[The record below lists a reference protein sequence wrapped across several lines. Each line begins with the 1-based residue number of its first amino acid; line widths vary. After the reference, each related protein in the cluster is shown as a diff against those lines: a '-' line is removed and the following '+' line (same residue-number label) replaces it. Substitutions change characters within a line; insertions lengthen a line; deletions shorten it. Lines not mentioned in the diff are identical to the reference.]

1 MTAES
6 SSKTNES
13 ISATHLMMEALEK
26 ASVELEKTANSSA
39 EQLRTFNQSLEKLF
53 SGQLNKLSDKAASTV
68 EENLDDLLARK
79 EEFADKLAD
88 LERQEAAS
96 IVMAARDVRQ
106 ELAMLSQK
114 TSQAVSQF
122 VEEQLTQLG
131 SLIEEP
137 KKTLIELGELEVKTL
152 NGVALGNKEKINA
165 HQSDHEK
172 RISEHMQSFE
182 EKVQVVITNGK
193 QKLEEKL
200 QAYQGDF
207 EKKIAEVIDRLTK
220 LSESTVSELQEK
232 VTSGQTA
239 LVSYND
245 NALTRL
251 SQTVGQWRSDL
262 KTISNEFQS
271 SLEKDSERH
280 EYLHSVKLQRKA
292 AEVKEEIHGILEEVS
307 GKLTASHKLFYSSLK
322 RLEKKYYDRLER
334 LFSNFEASLAKEANL
349 NTSVGIYHSK
359 SSHELKELLRSR
371 LKVRGKEIVEAL
383 RQQAEQIESEYTR
396 SAASCNERLETI
408 RAAAIDALDKQLR
421 STQLELERI
430 MRGFGHELS
439 ELNSQLPQI
448 ESAGHAA
455 SLAVMAYRS
464 AMLSF
469 GSD

>member
-1 MTAES
+1 MTAET

-13 ISATHLMMEALEK
+13 TSATHLMMEALEK
-26 ASVELEKTANSSA
+26 ASTELEKTVNSSA
-39 EQLRTFNQSLEKLF
+39 EQLKTFNKSLEKLF
-53 SGQLNKLSDKAASTV
+53 SSQLNKLSDKAANTV

-79 EEFADKLAD
+79 EEFTDKLAN
-88 LERQEAAS
+88 LQRQEAAA

-106 ELAMLSQK
+106 ELAILSQK

-122 VEEQLTQLG
+122 IEEQLSQLS

-137 KKTLIELGELEVKTL
+137 KKTLIELGESEVKTL
-152 NGVALGNKEKINA
+152 HGVALGSKERINEHQAEHEKKI
-165 HQSDHEK
+165 SDHL
-172 RISEHMQSFE
+172 QSFE
-182 EKVQVVITNGK
+182 DKVQVVIAGGK

-200 QAYQGDF
+200 QTYQGDF
-207 EKKIAEVIDRLTK
+207 EKKIAEVMERLSK
-220 LSESTVSELQEK
+220 LSDSTLADLQEK
-232 VTSGQTA
+232 VIASQTA

-245 NALTRL
+245 NGIKRL
-251 SQTVGQWRSDL
+251 SQTVAQWQSDL
-262 KTISNEFQS
+262 STINDEFQS
-271 SLEKDSERH
+271 RLTADGERH
-280 EYLHSVKLQRKA
+280 EYLHSVKLQRNA
-292 AEVKEEIHGILEEVS
+292 AEVKEEIHGILEDVS

-334 LFSNFEASLAKEANL
+334 LFANFEAALSKEASL

-359 SSHELKELLRSR
+359 ASHELKELLRSR
-371 LKVRGKEIVEAL
+371 LKIRGKEIVEAL
-383 RQQAEQIESEYTR
+383 RQQTDLIESEYTR